1 MHTIALDAVSLP
13 APVDQWAL
21 PTELKLF
28 ADGWNDTIK
37 GRFLLDAVAARSIL
51 DAFRAHGVD
60 LPLDFDHGT
69 YAPNTVGIKRDVPG
83 YIRALDYRPG
93 DGLYAVGVRWTD
105 AGVRAIRPGAD
116 GALPEYRYFSPA
128 IRFDESSRRIT
139 AIEPVALV
147 TWPATRN
154 QPPIVLA
161 SVERRATQTDCAEPL
176 HGEGAAP
183 PKETTRMNQPW
194 LTLLGLGPSATEHE
208 VLARTTALARE
219 RDEARAALSAVERER
234 DEARARLDHSER
246 AALIAQGRRDK
257 KLTPALEQLFARE
270 STEKLRAF
278 LSAAPVI
285 DALKPGPQPPSEP
298 ALVALSSAQL
308 SAVLSKPYERWS
320 NHERV
325 LVREQSPE
333 TFRAKRDDALARGAL

>member
-1 MHTIALDAVSLP
+1 MNSIALDAVSLP
-13 APVDQWAL
+13 APSDSWAP

-51 DAFRAHGVD
+51 DAFRSHGVE

-69 YAPNTVGIKRDVPG
+69 YAPASLGIKRDVPG

-93 DGLYAVGVRWTD
+93 DGLYAVGVRWTE
-105 AGVRAIRPGAD
+105 AGVRAIRPGPD

-161 SVERRATQTDCAEPL
+161 SIDRNAPQEKPFMNPPL
-176 HGEGAAP
+176 LA
-183 PKETTRMNQPW
+183 
-194 LTLLGLGPSATEHE
+194 LLGLGPSATEHD
-208 VLARTTALARE
+208 VLQRATTLARD
-219 RDEARAALSAVERER
+219 RDEARAAQTLAERER
-234 DEARARLDHSER
+234 DDARARLDHGER
-246 AALIAQGRRDK
+246 AALLAQGRRDK

-270 STEKLRAF
+270 STDKLRAF
-278 LSAAPVI
+278 LAAAPVI

-298 ALVALSSAQL
+298 AVVALSSAQL
-308 SAVLSKPYERWS
+308 SAVLAKPYERWS

-325 LVREQSPE
+325 IVREQSPE
-333 TFRAKRDDALARGAL
+333 TFRAKREDALLRGAL